1 MAVIASVAM
10 DLARDKAE
18 NKAKMTTFIEEA
30 AEKDVDLI
38 LFPELALGGLPE
50 KPMFVFDPQ
59 DAFYQHE
66 TAELVPEGDSV
77 HYFAELVVRHDI
89 YIAWGMTEQSH

>member
-30 AEKDVDLI
+30 AEKDVI
-38 LFPELALGGLPE
+38 
-50 KPMFVFDPQ
+50 
-59 DAFYQHE
+59 
-66 TAELVPEGDSV
+66 
-77 HYFAELVVRHDI
+77 
-89 YIAWGMTEQSH
+89 